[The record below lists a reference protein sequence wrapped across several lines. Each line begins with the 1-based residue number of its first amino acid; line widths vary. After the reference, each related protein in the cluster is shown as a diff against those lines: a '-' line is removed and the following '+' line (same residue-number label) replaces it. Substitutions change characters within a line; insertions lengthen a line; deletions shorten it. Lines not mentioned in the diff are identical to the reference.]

1 MKCTLMNKNT
11 KVLNFELDENNN
23 IVNVYDIYDIKYA
36 PLIVYGATVNPAKSL
51 IKELNKWFKGRGI
64 PSWRKELESLL
75 EKLNVSSKEELLNK
89 AYGLSLSDQY
99 WFKDFESE
107 SVKWDD
113 INFFTNSFEYEAY
126 LNASLSVGES
136 SNISLKSP
144 NNTTDGMIQKAWVIE
159 NNKRVLI
166 KGTYS
171 SLRTEP
177 INEWLASEI
186 ARRLGFDYTDY
197 KIDIYKNKLVS
208 KCECFINE
216 NEELISAYQIFE
228 AFKKNNNETDFG
240 FYIRILKEHGIID
253 AEGKVKQMF
262 LVDYLIGNFDRHL
275 NNFGIIRNVNTLK
288 WEKVAPIYD
297 SGESMYANINNYYD
311 INDVVKIKY
320 FNDSNMNINEL
331 IKIFDFSKYDFSKLT
346 DLPNLYKEI
355 LNKYKDYIF
364 INDEIIDR
372 IVNLFALRID

>member
-1 MKCTLMNKNT
+1 
-11 KVLNFELDENNN
+11 
-23 IVNVYDIYDIKYA
+23 
-36 PLIVYGATVNPAKSL
+36 
-51 IKELNKWFKGRGI
+51 
-64 PSWRKELESLL
+64 
-75 EKLNVSSKEELLNK
+75 
-89 AYGLSLSDQY
+89 
-99 WFKDFESE
+99 
-107 SVKWDD
+107 
-113 INFFTNSFEYEAY
+113 
-126 LNASLSVGES
+126 
-136 SNISLKSP
+136 
-144 NNTTDGMIQKAWVIE
+144 
-159 NNKRVLI
+159 
-166 KGTYS
+166 
-171 SLRTEP
+171 
-177 INEWLASEI
+177 
-186 ARRLGFDYTDY
+186 
-197 KIDIYKNKLVS
+197 
-208 KCECFINE
+208 
-216 NEELISAYQIFE
+216 
-228 AFKKNNNETDFG
+228 
-240 FYIRILKEHGIID
+240 
-253 AEGKVKQMF
+253 MF